1 MQTSTIASNRCLGV
15 ASVGELRGF
24 LQPAVFPE
32 IRRLKT
38 SFCTLT
44 LKLGELDPNGGP
56 AGLSLP
62 IVSAPLTRREQ
73 HAESLFL
80 PPYAVLWILQQFWNH
95 WITGTAFHLT
105 VLYEPSPSYISY
117 NTYRQGPPD
126 SVGAFRP
133 RRLQVPEHNAF
144 CAQNLRIAS
153 FSLSAISTPHFPIM
167 HR

>member
-1 MQTSTIASNRCLGV
+1 MIVAVRAVLRWRSASHNPQVVKVRQMQTSTIASNRCLGV

-56 AGLSLP
+56 AGVSLP

-73 HAESLFL
+73 PCGKPFFTPICSALDTAAVLESLDYWDGIS
-80 PPYAVLWILQQFWNH
+80 PYC
-95 WITGTAFHLT
+95 T
-105 VLYEPSPSYISY
+105 V
-117 NTYRQGPPD
+117 
-126 SVGAFRP
+126 
-133 RRLQVPEHNAF
+133 
-144 CAQNLRIAS
+144 
-153 FSLSAISTPHFPIM
+153 
-167 HR
+167 